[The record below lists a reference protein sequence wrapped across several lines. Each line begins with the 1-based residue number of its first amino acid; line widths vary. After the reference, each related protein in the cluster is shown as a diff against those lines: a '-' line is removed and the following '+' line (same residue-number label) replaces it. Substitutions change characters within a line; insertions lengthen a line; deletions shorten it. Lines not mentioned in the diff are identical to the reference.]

1 MKRGEVRAMVG
12 QIFEKERSRIH
23 GVLAEEN
30 RALRREVEGMHREMD
45 TLDRLL
51 KSWGDWNRKCFRS

>member
-1 MKRGEVRAMVG
+1 MSRREVKAMVG
-12 QIFEKERSRIH
+12 QIFGKERSRIH

-30 RALRREVEGMHREMD
+30 RALRRKVERMQREMD